1 MKKYLRKIT
10 AIMLCLSSLIGLAAC
25 SGGEDPAET
34 TDNKIVAT
42 EPDTTAEETV
52 KEETSAMEETSA
64 REETTTA
71 EEKDETVSLDGKRV
85 IFIGNS
91 YVYYGRS
98 VIYKSSSVMTQ
109 AERENDKGFFY
120 QLCKANGYE
129 VNVTNWTFGGHG
141 LYDFFGGRCAH
152 ASSDC
157 RGTRHEDELKNRFYD
172 YVFVSPGGGNRS
184 ALEFAENFDYLIKF
198 FKDANPDVK
207 IVCIANLGAHGYS
220 SFGTDEPG
228 IYNYYKTLAEK
239 GVIMADWGGLVYRI
253 MHGIYTV
260 PGTTNNYGKYSFVV
274 KDGYHPNMLSGYITT
289 LMAYCAITG
298 ESAVGQPYDFC
309 NNYRLNSKFNFKEYI
324 ADYYS
329 ESRKTNFPDIFAS
342 ESDMRGI
349 QELIDKYLAENTY
362 LEIIE
367 KPKYETEMVLLTE
380 HPKNPIISVVF
391 SNEKLEGNGWIPST
405 QKWALAN
412 TDGYRYFSG
421 LRGDADKIASLA
433 GTNTPNG
440 LSEAEK
446 NDLADIRYGLSA
458 IGISHFGLTEYT
470 VTTESGGKMQT
481 TSLLNLLNGH
491 YGSSYTAN
499 IYFDDKTYNISGEE
513 DASSPYTALFTL
525 NFGSVKTFEAIG
537 YSSGNL
543 KGFPQA
549 QDVYV
554 SDDGV
559 NWTKVPSAC
568 FDTDIAP
575 VASIKDKSGTRDPW
589 NNNEPKQEVL
599 FSMENVS
606 GKYIRI
612 AVKRG
617 ADVDYHGIN
626 TREILVFGE

>member
-1 MKKYLRKIT
+1 MKKTFR
-10 AIMLCLSSLIGLAAC
+10 AIISLLLCLSMSLGFFAC
-25 SGGEDPAET
+25 TGTET
-34 TDNKIVAT
+34 PP
-42 EPDTTAEETV
+42 PDTTETESANTT
-52 KEETSAMEETSA
+52 KEITTQ
-64 REETTTA
+64 EETT
-71 EEKDETVSLDGKRV
+71 EMEDINEKVSLDGKRV

-98 VIYKSSSVMTQ
+98 VMNVSSSVMSQ
-109 AERENDKGFFY
+109 AARENDKGFFY
-120 QLCKANGYE
+120 QLCKENGQE

-141 LYDFFGGRCAH
+141 LADFFGAPCAH
-152 ASSDC
+152 ATSAC
-157 RGTRHEDELKNRFYD
+157 RGTRHENELKNRYYD
-172 YVFVSPGGGNRS
+172 YVFVSPGGGDRQAS
-184 ALEFAENFDYLIKF
+184 TLADDFDYIIKF
-198 FKDANPDVK
+198 FTEANQNVK
-207 IVCIANLGAHGYS
+207 IVCLANLGCHGYS
-220 SFGTDEPG
+220 SFGTDLPA
-228 IYNYYKTLAEK
+228 IYNYYSTLADK
-239 GVIMADWGGLVYRI
+239 GVIIADWGGLVYRI

-260 PGTTNNYGKYSFVV
+260 PGGSQTYGKYSFIV
-274 KDGYHPNMLSGYITT
+274 KDGFHPNMLAGYITT
-289 LMAYCAITG
+289 LMAYCSVTG

-309 NNYRLNSKFNFKEYI
+309 NNYRVNAKFNFNNYI
-324 ADYYS
+324 KDYYTA
-329 ESRKTNFPDIFAS
+329 EKPTNFPDIFKS
-342 ESDMRGI
+342 EGDMKGI
-349 QELIDKYLAENTY
+349 QELVDKYLAEKTY
-362 LEIIE
+362 LEMIE
-367 KPKYETEMVLLTE
+367 KPKFETSTVLLTE
-380 HPKNPIISVVF
+380 HPKKPIISVVF
-391 SNEKLEGNGWIPST
+391 SNEKPAGDGWIPSSSR
-405 QKWALAN
+405 WAKYN

-421 LRGDADKIASLA
+421 LRGDADAIASLA
-433 GTNTPNG
+433 GTTSANG

-446 NDLADIRYGLSA
+446 KDLADIRYGLSA

-470 VTTESGGKMQT
+470 VTTDNGGKMQT
-481 TSLLNLLNGH
+481 TSLVNLLNGH
-491 YGSSYTAN
+491 FGSSYTAN
-499 IYFDDKTYNISGEE
+499 IYFDDKTYNINGEE
-513 DASSPYTALFTL
+513 DAGSPYTALFTL

-559 NWTKVPSAC
+559 NWTLVPSAC

-589 NNNEPKQEVL
+589 YNNEPKQEVL